1 MAQGSILGP
10 LLFLLYINDL
20 PKAVKHKALPILTC
34 LFFQCF
40 IQEEELLYTEPVTHL
55 LRFLPSDSLT
65 GDPVELARLQQHGED
80 GRGDLRPDR
89 SMTVSK
95 LSLVSCSLE
104 FASLKRQETN
114 LLLRNIRGSH
124 TGSKKNFIH
133 KLLLIK

>member
-1 MAQGSILGP
+1 
-10 LLFLLYINDL
+10 LFYS
-20 PKAVKHKALPILTC
+20 K
-34 LFFQCF
+34 
-40 IQEEELLYTEPVTHL
+40 PVTDL

-104 FASLKRQETN
+104 FASLKLQETN
-114 LLLRNIRGSH
+114 LLLCSI
-124 TGSKKNFIH
+124 
-133 KLLLIK
+133 